1 MYIFVFIFIVW
12 KIAQLFLDNAF
23 QLYSYTIA
31 SLILEKDHSIT
42 EMRRLKKCYFFP
54 NEFRFCTVKK
64 EYIYIYYIFIY
75 IGSIG
80 PSACHEPISAFNE

>member
-23 QLYSYTIA
+23 QLYSYAIA

-42 EMRRLKKCYFFP
+42 EMRRFKK
-54 NEFRFCTVKK
+54 
-64 EYIYIYYIFIY
+64 
-75 IGSIG
+75 
-80 PSACHEPISAFNE
+80 

>member
-31 SLILEKDHSIT
+31 SVILEKDHSMT
-42 EMRRLKKCYFFP
+42 EMHRLKKCYFFP
-54 NEFRFCTVKK
+54 NEIRFCTVKK
-64 EYIYIYYIFIY
+64 EYIYIY
-75 IGSIG
+75 IGPIG
-80 PSACHEPISAFNE
+80 PSACHEPISAFNK

>member
-42 EMRRLKKCYFFP
+42 EMRRFKK
-54 NEFRFCTVKK
+54 
-64 EYIYIYYIFIY
+64 
-75 IGSIG
+75 
-80 PSACHEPISAFNE
+80 